1 MKLQQTIL
9 PKKKDMSSMINF
21 VIKKGN
27 KNIAE
32 SIIRQALF
40 LFAKGLKKENKV
52 SIYKHICKSIKN
64 VTPLVDVVVH
74 KRKHRSFQVPK
85 PLSKEKKLF
94 FKNKWLLH
102 SSRSGAKQNMY
113 KNLSNELYLSTVTRS
128 YANKKRK
135 ELHALA
141 ISLRKKTKRK
151 F

>member
-1 MKLQQTIL
+1 MKIQSNIIT
-9 PKKKDMSSMINF
+9 KKKDMNSMINF
-21 VIKKGN
+21 VVKKGN

-32 SIIRQALF
+32 SIVRKALF
-40 LFAKGLKKENKV
+40 LFAKTYKKKDT
-52 SIYKHICKSIKN
+52 YMHIRTSIKN
-64 VTPLVDVVVH
+64 VTPIVNVVVH

-85 PLSKEKKLF
+85 PLTKEKKLF
-94 FKNKWLLH
+94 LINKWLLS

-113 KNLSNELYLSTVTRS
+113 KNLSNELYLSTIARS

-141 ISLRKKTKRK
+141 ISLRKKTRRK